1 MNIFQF
7 IYLFSDG
14 LIRFVITALLIAC
27 FLPMCLLPIYGY
39 ALVFIVVAG
48 LVCTVVSLFIE

>member
-7 IYLFSDG
+7 IYLLSDG

-27 FLPMCLLPIYGY
+27 FLPMYLLPIYGY
-39 ALVFIVVAG
+39 TLAFIAVAG
-48 LVCTVVSLFIE
+48 VVCTLVSLFIE